1 MSANRTMGDVKPR
14 AKPRAFKWSPAAR
27 DLVRASLDATGAE
40 LNRLITLIAQET
52 GNPRDACLRFAR
64 QLGLKAKRP
73 YRTWSKR
80 EQAELEHL
88 LELYPVRTV
97 AMKLRRQ
104 IHQIYG
110 MCRRLGISAKARKE
124 SLSMYALARL
134 LHKRPQ
140 IVRRWIESGALQA
153 ENEGTANVPRHMVS
167 QDSLRRFCKNHPELI
182 AGDRISQERLKF
194 IFEYVFPRPHNDL
207 LPVRESKKERAAY
220 AQQMSAEERED
231 EFKSTDVEGYEESQE
246 SL

>member
-1 MSANRTMGDVKPR
+1 MRDLKPR
-14 AKPRAFKWSPAAR
+14 KKARAFKWSQAAR
-27 DLVRASLDATGAE
+27 DAVRANINASGAE
-40 LNRLITLIAQET
+40 LNRLITMISQET

-64 QLGLKAKRP
+64 QLGVNAKRP
-73 YRTWSKR
+73 YRRWSKR

-97 AMKLRRQ
+97 AIKLRRQ

-110 MCRRLGISAKARKE
+110 MCRRIGISAKARKE

-167 QDSLRRFCKNHPELI
+167 QDSLRRFCQDHPELI

-220 AQQMSAEERED
+220 AQQMSVEDQED
-231 EFKSTDVEGYEESQE
+231 EFDQMGRPSHPFQE
-246 SL
+246 

>member
-1 MSANRTMGDVKPR
+1 MGDLKPR
-14 AKPRAFKWSPAAR
+14 KKARAFKWSQAAR
-27 DLVRASLDATGAE
+27 DAVRASINASGVE
-40 LNRLITLIAQET
+40 LNRLITMISQET

-64 QLGLKAKRP
+64 QLGVNSKRP
-73 YRTWSKR
+73 YRRWSKR
-80 EQAELEHL
+80 EQADLEHL

-97 AMKLRRQ
+97 AMKLRRR

-153 ENEGTANVPRHMVS
+153 ENEGTTNVPRHMVS
-167 QDSLRRFCKNHPELI
+167 QESLKRFCKDHAELI
-182 AGDRISQERLKF
+182 AGDRISHERLKF
-194 IFEYVFPRPHNDL
+194 LFEYVFPRPHNDL

-220 AQQMSAEERED
+220 AEQMSYEEQENEFNLTARED
-231 EFKSTDVEGYEESQE
+231 YEESQE

>member
-1 MSANRTMGDVKPR
+1 MGDLSSTGRPR
-14 AKPRAFKWSPAAR
+14 SFKWSQAAR
-27 DLVRASLDATGAE
+27 DAIRANLNASGSE
-40 LNRLITLIAQET
+40 LRALITRIAQET

-64 QLGLKAKRP
+64 QLGIKAKRS
-73 YRTWSKR
+73 YRKWSKR
-80 EQAELEHL
+80 EQDDLEHL

-97 AMKLRRQ
+97 ALKLRRQ

-134 LHKRPQ
+134 VHKRPQ
-140 IVRRWIESGALQA
+140 IVRKWIESGALQT

-167 QDSLRRFCKNHPELI
+167 QDSLRRFCKDRPELI

-231 EFKSTDVEGYEESQE
+231 ELNLMDGEGYESQE
-246 SL
+246 GL

>member
-1 MSANRTMGDVKPR
+1 MGDLSSAGRPR
-14 AKPRAFKWSPAAR
+14 SFKWSQAAR
-27 DLVRASLDATGAE
+27 DAVRNNLNARGPE
-40 LNRLITLIAQET
+40 LRDLISRIAQET

-64 QLGLKAKRP
+64 QLGIKAKRP
-73 YRTWSKR
+73 YRRWSKR
-80 EQAELEHL
+80 EQDDLEHL

-97 AMKLRRQ
+97 ALKLRRQ

-140 IVRRWIESGALQA
+140 IVRRWIDNGALQA
-153 ENEGTANVPRHMVS
+153 ENEGTAKVPRHMVS
-167 QDSLRRFCKNHPELI
+167 QDSLRRFCQDHPELI

-207 LPVRESKKERAAY
+207 LPVQESKKERAAY

-231 EFKSTDVEGYEESQE
+231 EFNLTDGEGYEESQE

>member
-1 MSANRTMGDVKPR
+1 MGDLKPR
-14 AKPRAFKWSPAAR
+14 KRARAFKWSQAAR
-27 DLVRASLDATGAE
+27 DAVRANINASGAE
-40 LNRLITLIAQET
+40 LNRLITMISQET

-64 QLGLKAKRP
+64 QLGINAKRP
-73 YRTWSKR
+73 YRRWSKR
-80 EQAELEHL
+80 EQADLEHL

-167 QDSLRRFCKNHPELI
+167 QDSLRQFCQDHPELI

-220 AQQMSAEERED
+220 TQQMSEEERED
-231 EFKSTDVEGYEESQE
+231 EFNLTDGEDYEESQK

>member
-1 MSANRTMGDVKPR
+1 MAEVVDRKRPAS
-14 AKPRAFKWSPAAR
+14 FKWSQSAR
-27 DLVRASLDATGAE
+27 ELVRANLDASGPE
-40 LNRLITLIAQET
+40 LRNLITKIAQET

-64 QLGLKAKRP
+64 QLGVKTKRP
-73 YRTWSKR
+73 YRRWSKR
-80 EQAELEHL
+80 EQDDLEHL
-88 LELYPVRTV
+88 LELYPVKTV

-104 IHQIYG
+104 VHQIYG

-153 ENEGTANVPRHMVS
+153 ENEGTASVPRHMVS
-167 QDSLRRFCKNHPELI
+167 QDTLRRFCQDHPELI
-182 AGDRISQERLKF
+182 AGDRLSQERLKF

-220 AQQMSAEERED
+220 AQLMSAEDRED
-231 EFKSTDVEGYEESQE
+231 EFDQIGGNPGK
-246 SL
+246 

>member
-1 MSANRTMGDVKPR
+1 MGDLSSTVRPR
-14 AKPRAFKWSPAAR
+14 SFKWSSAAR
-27 DLVRASLDATGAE
+27 DAVRANLNASGAE
-40 LNRLITLIAQET
+40 LRDLITRISQET

-64 QLGLKAKRP
+64 QLGIKAKRP
-73 YRTWSKR
+73 YRKWSQR
-80 EQAELEHL
+80 EQNDLEHL

-97 AMKLRRQ
+97 ALKLRRQ

-140 IVRRWIESGALQA
+140 IVRRWIESGALPA
-153 ENEGTANVPRHMVS
+153 EDEGTANVPRHMVS
-167 QDSLRRFCKNHPELI
+167 QDSLRRFCKDHPELI

-220 AQQMSAEERED
+220 EKQMEEEEGDD
-231 EFKSTDVEGYEESQE
+231 EFSPGREGCDESQGVCRKQDVC
-246 SL
+246 